1 MERNAGLL
9 ELLHVPVDL
18 LLAVHPHKVLR
29 KAVVHLELGRRHRL
43 RSLLG
48 WSAYDGSPCSSS
60 MRRHCL
66 QEYRSNVSTHDVPQC
81 FRPPAMQY

>member
-1 MERNAGLL
+1 MERDAGLL

-43 RSLLG
+43 RS
-48 WSAYDGSPCSSS
+48 
-60 MRRHCL
+60 
-66 QEYRSNVSTHDVPQC
+66 
-81 FRPPAMQY
+81 